1 MGALI
6 TEDHLQKVLGFMDIA
21 KKEVGI
27 FSCIAIHGCICTF
40 GKLFLVVLKSLLWGS
55 DAALLN
61 QLVTNFIFATIS
73 DRERKLVKLL
83 CD

>member
-40 GKLFLVVLKSLLWGS
+40 GKLFLVGFKVI
-55 DAALLN
+55 ALGMRRCSPQSVSYEFHFCN
-61 QLVTNFIFATIS
+61 YKRSGEKIGEVT
-73 DRERKLVKLL
+73 L
-83 CD
+83 